1 MGLFDGFRGPTE
13 KKLSADEAIMTVVL
27 GAIMADGEVDDDE
40 VTRLKAMCVLSP
52 IYARNTSERDRN
64 IVQRALNQVSQDG
77 EQAMRRA
84 AAALSPALRETAFAF
99 ACDMVL
105 ADGVLAPSEER
116 FVEQLAETL
125 ELAPAL
131 ARAIVQVTLIR
142 NRDL

>member
-105 ADGVLAPSEER
+105 ADGVLASSEER